1 MAGLHR
7 AVNLMNNLLNCL
19 PQPLNVAR
27 DERRLV
33 VCVYAY
39 IYIYIHM
46 YAIVHITICMCI
58 YLYVC
63 VYIYISKCFQK
74 VQQHRIRLLFLEIL
88 LQTDEC
94 NLFVY
99 TKGM

>member
-1 MAGLHR
+1 MVAGLHR

-39 IYIYIHM
+39 IYIYTYVRNCTHNYM
-46 YAIVHITICMCI
+46 HVYLSICVCI
-58 YLYVC
+58 
-63 VYIYISKCFQK
+63 YIYIQVLSKSSTAQDSAP
-74 VQQHRIRLLFLEIL
+74 LLGNIAP
-88 LQTDEC
+88 
-94 NLFVY
+94 NR
-99 TKGM
+99 